1 MNWLR
6 LTRPAAA
13 RRFDELSGD
22 SAFMPGDLPSVY
34 PGLRRELETSI
45 PKFDDWTATKI
56 SYDLEVGFALRR
68 ALEKQGFDLRTAAD
82 DGFWRHLSL
91 VVVPHLV
98 LARWDDRPEDRFW
111 RSRSRVWLRAMWW
124 FVHLTWQGS
133 ERSTREAI
141 DGFTTDDVVQLV
153 ERPGRGFRVELCRAL
168 IRAAGER
175 KEGLR
180 KFRQLMKLNT
190 AKLVM
195 IEPSFHEGG
204 VDGYVRG
211 LYTRLEPMEQP
222 EP

>member
-6 LTRPAAA
+6 LTRTAAS

-22 SAFMPGDLPSVY
+22 GAFTPGDLPLPY
-34 PGLRRELETSI
+34 QGLRRELEILI
-45 PKFDDWTATKI
+45 PKFHDWPGSKI

-68 ALEKQGFDLRTAAD
+68 ALENEGFDLRAAAD

-91 VVVPHLV
+91 IVVPHIV
-98 LARWDDRPEDRFW
+98 LARWDDKPEDRFW

-133 ERSTREAI
+133 ERSTRAAV
-141 DGFTTDDVVQLV
+141 DGLTTDDVVQLV
-153 ERPGRGFRVELCRAL
+153 ERPGRGFRVDLCRAL
-168 IRAAGER
+168 VRAAGER
-175 KEGLR
+175 EPALR

-195 IEPSFHEGG
+195 IEPAFQQGG
-204 VDGYVRG
+204 VEGYVRG
-211 LYTRLEPMEQP
+211 LYTRLEQ
-222 EP
+222 